1 MNLQAILAHME
12 EAAREAGAY
21 LYEGFSQQKT
31 VDHKSSAIDLVT
43 EYDRGAE
50 EMIVSRLTAVYP
62 HFNLLAEEGSRNRT
76 DSPYTW
82 IIDPLDG
89 TTNFAHGLPHFC
101 VSIALYE
108 GNTPLAGV
116 VHDPV
121 RDECFT
127 AVSGQGAFLQQG
139 RSKQKLQVS
148 TAETLVQS
156 ILATGFPYDR
166 HTAAVNNVAQLAA
179 FLKKAQGIR
188 RAGSAA
194 LDLAYVAA
202 GRLDGYW
209 EFKLHPW
216 DVAAAHLMVLEAG
229 GLSSD
234 MMDHPLEIREKIGM
248 VASNGRIHRQ
258 IIETLAEIN
267 S

>member
-1 MNLQAILAHME
+1 
-12 EAAREAGAY
+12 
-21 LYEGFSQQKT
+21 
-31 VDHKSSAIDLVT
+31 
-43 EYDRGAE
+43 
-50 EMIVSRLTAVYP
+50 
-62 HFNLLAEEGSRNRT
+62 
-76 DSPYTW
+76 
-82 IIDPLDG
+82 
-89 TTNFAHGLPHFC
+89 
-101 VSIALYE
+101 
-108 GNTPLAGV
+108 
-116 VHDPV
+116 DPV